1 MKKYK
6 IKYQNRN
13 KTEEIFIE
21 TLNISNEKLPNN
33 IVEIKE
39 IKSKFS
45 FDFIKQKNISDKE
58 LLLIFYELNLMLES
72 NINIS
77 DALDILIKNKS
88 KKSTLEFLKLIRY
101 SLSNGKSIVENLNDF
116 KINDLVISFLKISQ
130 DNGNIALNIKTL
142 SSLLQEN
149 YEIKKG
155 FIKSLTYPIILFISF
170 FSSLIIIFN
179 LVIPKFEV
187 IFSQIK
193 NELPFPTKVL
203 LQVDYIFE
211 NYVFYILGI
220 TVFLFIIF
228 AYFYKKNLLFKEII
242 EKLLVEKIPLISDIY
257 RYMQYYKF
265 FLMMDIMLKSN
276 YEFHK
281 ALISSKI
288 LLKNKYLLDRIRV
301 INSLLQNGKSIS
313 DAFLKTKLFDD
324 MILNLINTAE
334 ISNCMDI
341 VINEIK
347 NIYKN
352 RFYEKINLLISL
364 VQPLFLILISG
375 LILWVVLG
383 IFVPI
388 WDMGNLNNF

>member
-33 IVEIKE
+33 VVEIKE

>member
-1 MKKYK
+1 M
-6 IKYQNRN
+6 
-13 KTEEIFIE
+13 
-21 TLNISNEKLPNN
+21 
-33 IVEIKE
+33 
-39 IKSKFS
+39 
-45 FDFIKQKNISDKE
+45 
-58 LLLIFYELNLMLES
+58 
-72 NINIS
+72 
-77 DALDILIKNKS
+77 
-88 KKSTLEFLKLIRY
+88 
-101 SLSNGKSIVENLNDF
+101 
-116 KINDLVISFLKISQ
+116 
-130 DNGNIALNIKTL
+130 
-142 SSLLQEN
+142 
-149 YEIKKG
+149 
-155 FIKSLTYPIILFISF
+155 
-170 FSSLIIIFN
+170 
-179 LVIPKFEV
+179 

-324 MILNLINTAE
+324 MILNLINTGE
-334 ISNCMDI
+334 VSNSLPLVIS
-341 VINEIK
+341 EIK
-347 NIYKN
+347 MIYKN
-352 RFYEKINLLISL
+352 RFDEKISFLISL
-364 VQPLFLILISG
+364 IQPVFLIFIMI
-375 LILWVVLG
+375 LILWIVIT

-388 WDMGNLNNF
+388 WDMGNIIK

>member
-88 KKSTLEFLKLIRY
+88 KRSTLEFLKLISY

>member
-155 FIKSLTYPIILFISF
+155 FIKSLTYPILLFISF

-211 NYVFYILGI
+211 NYAFYILGI

-228 AYFYKKNLLFKEII
+228 AYFYKKNLLFKEIV